1 MTGESSSPDLELPVE
16 RWYEALHHRHAWRTY
31 QNIPVEPDKLI
42 RLKEVCVGLSRRGA
56 RVKISDR
63 DIEGVF
69 RGFIASYG
77 QVTGAPAYAAFI
89 GDMRDPNVYEKV
101 GYVGEGVVLEAV
113 ALGLS
118 TCWVGMTFHAGGVAE
133 QMKIAAHEHVLAI
146 SPIGYR
152 TEEPSFNDTVMRF
165 LARHHKR
172 ESMDKLCSAFEDQA
186 CPLWARDALEAARL
200 APSAANRQPWR
211 FLLTE
216 DSITITV
223 DRYRDTHGISKRLD
237 CGVAMMH
244 VELGARHAG
253 VNGHWEFLKAPDVA
267 RFTIEAA

>member
-1 MTGESSSPDLELPVE
+1 MVLPVD
-16 RWYEALHHRHAWRTY
+16 RWYEALHDRHAWRSY
-31 QNIPVEPDKLI
+31 RDIPVEAEKLY
-42 RLKEVCVGLSRRGA
+42 RLREVCAELSGPGA
-56 RVKISDR
+56 RVNISHEN
-63 DIEGVF
+63 IEGVF

-101 GYVGEGVVLEAV
+101 GYAGEGVILEAV

-118 TCWVGMTFHAGGVAE
+118 TCWVGMTFHSGGVAE
-133 QMKIAAHEHVLAI
+133 NMKIDDHEKVLAI

-152 TEEPSFNDTVMRF
+152 TEEPTLDDRIMRV
-165 LARHHKR
+165 LSRHHKR
-172 ESMDKLCSAFEDQA
+172 EPLDKLCSGLKEQA
-186 CPLWARDALEAARL
+186 CPLWAKDALEAAQL

-211 FLLTE
+211 FLLAD

-223 DRYRDTHGISKRLD
+223 DRYRDTHGISRRLD

-253 VNGHWEFLKAPDVA
+253 VKGRWEYLKAPDVA
-267 RFTIEAA
+267 RFNIDS